1 MSGVGRQVGQRSGE
15 AGIGLVGKD
24 LSDERSAID
33 GPRPGCPRP
42 QLGGRPTVDRDHHR
56 LASLHPFE
64 HVVGVV
70 PQLVHRDV
78 PHRQTLEPHA
88 PSPSVECGARPYAG
102 RVAGTVEPPELARLV
117 ELSEWPR
124 HQGWSLRA
132 ALVRYA
138 QPQPARAAAV
148 LQVVRRID
156 AVLHGQRRL
165 LEREGPAV
173 WAAVQAGDPGPLP
186 DLFRA
191 VAPLDRLA
199 DRITEWAPERAGVR
213 PDTEI
218 DTVVAEVTATLDGL
232 GVPHEQREPPP
243 GARRRA

>member
-1 MSGVGRQVGQRSGE
+1 
-15 AGIGLVGKD
+15 
-24 LSDERSAID
+24 
-33 GPRPGCPRP
+33 
-42 QLGGRPTVDRDHHR
+42 
-56 LASLHPFE
+56 
-64 HVVGVV
+64 VVGVV

-117 ELSEWPR
+117 DLSEWPR

-138 QPQPARAAAV
+138 QPQPARAAAL

-165 LEREGPAV
+165 LEREGSAV
-173 WAAVQAGDPGPLP
+173 WAAVQAGDTGPLP

-191 VAPLDRLA
+191 VAPLDGLA
-199 DRITEWAPERAGVR
+199 DRITEWAPERGRAPRHRDRCRGR
-213 PDTEI
+213 RGHRHPRWPRCPARTTE
-218 DTVVAEVTATLDGL
+218 
-232 GVPHEQREPPP
+232 
-243 GARRRA
+243 RRRRPPA